1 MCLKA
6 QVIIMKKKVN
16 VKSLRFRINLWYTLL
31 ICVLSVALI
40 TCVVAAAR
48 TAERSEAQQNL
59 IRSIERNLDEIE
71 VESGLL
77 DIESDFAFVNG
88 NVYALVFSEKGKLL
102 GGEYPDGITIDEPL
116 QEGRFDIKDGYYV
129 YDSHIEFLKYEY
141 KIHGVTGE
149 IVSNECDGIDS
160 YTPYNGDLNGIGSD
174 CLLTYGQAYDIALDH
189 SDLNAEQTELIMA
202 RAYEYNDEPIYE
214 IEFYCE
220 EKGYEDIWVRGVAK
234 ATGIDGVWGTV
245 VQIATILIPLVI
257 FLAAAVGDIIAK
269 KALLPIEQ
277 LGEAVEHTRSGND
290 LTKRITVGDTDP
302 ALVRLGE
309 NFNAMFERLNKSFE
323 AEKQFTSDVSHEL
336 RTPISVIL
344 AECEYQLSRD
354 DISDEDREGVETV
367 YKQAESM
374 KKIVSQLL
382 YFTRMDQGKEI
393 PDFEKEDFSELVSA
407 VCDDVAT
414 VSDKGI
420 TFIKDIEDKI
430 KLEMDVSL
438 ITRLVNNLVT
448 NAVTYGK
455 ENGTVKV
462 SLKKNGDNVVLSVT
476 DDGIG
481 IAPEHIDKIW
491 QRFYR
496 VDKARSRE
504 DGCSGL
510 GLPMVKQIASMH
522 KAEVTVKSREG
533 EGSTFFVNFPISK

>member
-1 MCLKA
+1 
-6 QVIIMKKKVN
+6 MKKKVN
-16 VKSLRFRINLWYTLL
+16 IKSLRFRINLWYTLL

-48 TAERSEAQQNL
+48 TQERSEAQQNL

-71 VESGLL
+71 VESGIL

-88 NVYALVFSEKGKLL
+88 NVYALVFSESGKLL

-149 IVSNECDGIDS
+149 IVSNECDGIDN
-160 YTPYNGDLNGIGSD
+160 YTPYNGDLDAVGDD
-174 CLLTYGQAYDIALDH
+174 CLLTCGQAYEIALDH
-189 SDLNAEQTELIMA
+189 SDLKREQTELIMA

-234 ATGIDGVWGTV
+234 ATGIDGVWGAV
-245 VQIATILIPLVI
+245 VQLAAVLIPFVI
-257 FLAAAVGDIIAK
+257 FLAAAVGDVIAK
-269 KALLPIEQ
+269 KSLLPIEQ
-277 LGEAVEHTRSGND
+277 LGEAVEHTRSGSD
-290 LTKRITVGDTDP
+290 LTKRVSVGDTDP
-302 ALVRLGE
+302 ALVRLAE

-344 AECEYQLSRD
+344 AECEYQLTRD
-354 DISDEDREGVETV
+354 DLSDEDREGIETV
-367 YKQAESM
+367 QKQAESM

-382 YFTRMDQGKEI
+382 YFTRMDQGKET
-393 PDFEKEDFSELVSA
+393 PSFEKEDFSELVSA

-414 VSDKGI
+414 VADKNI
-420 TFIKDIEDKI
+420 TFIKDIDSSIEAELDI
-430 KLEMDVSL
+430 AL
-438 ITRLVNNLVT
+438 ITRLVNNLIT

-455 ENGTVKV
+455 ENGSVKV
-462 SLKKNGDNVVLSVT
+462 SLKRAHGNIVLSVA

-481 IAPEHIDKIW
+481 IPPEHIDKIW

-510 GLPMVKQIASMH
+510 GLPMVKQIAALH
-522 KAEVTVKSREG
+522 KAEVTVESEEG
-533 EGSTFFVNFPISK
+533 KGSTFTVTFPG